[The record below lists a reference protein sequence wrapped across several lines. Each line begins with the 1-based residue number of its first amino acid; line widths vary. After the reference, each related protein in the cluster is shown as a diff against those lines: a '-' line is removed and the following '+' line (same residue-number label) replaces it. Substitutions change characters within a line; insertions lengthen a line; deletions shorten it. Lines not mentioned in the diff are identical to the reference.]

1 MKIEKDNIGRYII
14 TTPDEDTTLIL
25 DVGFHVPT
33 KEPILGIYQGHKHQA
48 VNDQLEALEAVNWL
62 TYEEVDELIELLM
75 RCRVEMNRINFK
87 EEAK

>member
-1 MKIEKDNIGRYII
+1 MLIEKDIIGRYVI
-14 TTPDEDTTLIL
+14 TTPDEDTELLL
-25 DVGFHVPT
+25 DIHFHFPT

-75 RCRVEMNRINFK
+75 RCRVEMNSINFRRETK
-87 EEAK
+87 